1 MKTDWQ
7 IACRSVLALKLL
19 ARTSS
24 PGSGLMSVNSD
35 QNPSARS
42 KYCLSLCRVSHK
54 TNKDFFFLVV
64 LLSYLFLIDYFIK
77 YGLYL

>member
-24 PGSGLMSVNSD
+24 PGSGLMSVHSD

-54 TNKDFFFLVV
+54 TNKDFFFGCLIV
-64 LLSYLFLIDYFIK
+64 LSFFD
-77 YGLYL
+77 